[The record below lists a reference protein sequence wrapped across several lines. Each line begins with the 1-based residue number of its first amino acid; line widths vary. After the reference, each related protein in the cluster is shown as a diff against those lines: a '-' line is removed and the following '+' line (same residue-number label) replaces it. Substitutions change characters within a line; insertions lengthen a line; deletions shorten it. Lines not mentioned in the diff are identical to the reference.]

1 MRTRLRLAT
10 LAGGTRS
17 LQQACCL
24 MRKAT
29 ARATKRGPAP
39 AGTATGLPKSTLE
52 TASFRPKFSAWPKGR
67 QKKAHGRQPIGL
79 PAGEKEERSLRTG
92 TAGNFTGPKK
102 KLGTSK
108 QKTTGSE
115 KGNRTQGTGSAFA
128 LAASSKRRVSRS
140 FRACRVSFSMSPVPL
155 FRLRIMRLRVFFRV
169 CPLRRCGVWCLC
181 AFLCWCLFWCLGVC
195 PRVAFF

>member
-1 MRTRLRLAT
+1 LRTRLRLAT

-24 MRKAT
+24 RRKAM
-29 ARATKRGPAP
+29 ARARKRGPAP
-39 AGTATGLPKSTLE
+39 AGAAKAATDLPMSTLE
-52 TASFRPKFSAWPKGR
+52 TTSFRPKYSAWARGR
-67 QKKAHGRQPIGL
+67 RKKAHGRQPSGP

-155 FRLRIMRLRVFFRV
+155 FPPAHYVPACIFSCVSLKAL
-169 CPLRRCGVWCLC
+169 WCLVLVRI
-181 AFLCWCLFWCLGVC
+181 FVLVSLLVSGRL
-195 PRVAFF
+195 P